1 MAKHLPQ
8 KKTNKPDSSI
18 PELVVSPELRQLN
31 DLLKTLPPEQRLAIL
46 TQVTSISMRSGPI
59 PSAEEIEKYAEV
71 IPDAGDRIMR
81 MAEKAQDAAI
91 EERKDDR
98 KLAFRGQTSG
108 TALAAILLVIGVL
121 TLYMGWDS
129 WIARIIFGVLFL
141 QVLYY
146 FIKSPNPQK
155 PKKP

>member
-8 KKTNKPDSSI
+8 KKTNKPANSL
-18 PELVVSPELRQLN
+18 PELPMSPELRQLN
-31 DLLKTLPPEQRLAIL
+31 ELLKTLPPDQRLAIL

-59 PSAEEIEKYAEV
+59 PSAEEIEKYADV

-91 EERKDDR
+91 DERKADR
-98 KLAFRGQTSG
+98 KLAFRGQSSG
-108 TALAAILLVIGVL
+108 TILAVILLIIGVL
-121 TLYMGWDS
+121 TLYMSWDP
-129 WIARIIFGVLFL
+129 WVARIIFGVLFL

-155 PKKP
+155 PKRP